1 MDDQGRG
8 IARLGHPFR
17 PHVRGLLSPAAYLP
31 VDSGIDNAHC
41 QALRRYANP
50 TLARAAVQY
59 LRTGKPALPGPPI
72 RRQSRYRYR
81 DRSGSE
87 ERYCPGRRPVGY

>member
-17 PHVRGLLSPAAYLP
+17 PHVRGLLGPAAYLP
-31 VDSGIDNAHC
+31 VDSGIDNPHC
-41 QALRRYANP
+41 QALRCHANLA
-50 TLARAAVQY
+50 LARTALQY
-59 LRTGKPALPGPPI
+59 LRTGKPALSGPSI
-72 RRQSRYRYR
+72 CRQSRYRYR

-87 ERYCPGRRPVGY
+87 ERYRPGRRLVSH